1 MASIA
6 KIQEE
11 ILALSETDYQQ
22 LRQWFNELD
31 KDEWDRQIE
40 EDSNA
45 GRLDFLI
52 TEAIEAKK
60 KGTLKNLEDL
70 SENHPLVS
78 LMEVIE
84 ALIEKYESEQESL
97 EREVWS
103 GLSMQMLAR
112 AYGEDEPEYTTDML
126 KWVNPDYERE

>member
-22 LRQWFNELD
+22 LRQWFSELD

-45 GRLDFLI
+45 GKLDFLI
-52 TEAIEAKK
+52 AEALEAKK

-78 LMEVIE
+78 LMEVVE
-84 ALIEKYESEQESL
+84 TLIEKYESEQESL
-97 EREVWS
+97 ERGAWS
-103 GLSMQMLAR
+103 DLSMQMLAR

-126 KWVNPDYERE
+126 KWVNPDYEGK

>member
-45 GRLDFLI
+45 GKLDFLI
-52 TEAIEAKK
+52 AEALEAKK
-60 KGTLKNLEDL
+60 KGTLKDLEDL

-84 ALIEKYESEQESL
+84 TLIEKYESEQESL
-97 EREVWS
+97 EREAWS

-126 KWVNPDYERE
+126 KWVNPDYEGK